1 MGVWAWLRNLF
12 GLRPKEAP
20 RGLPAMSVAE
30 VVRHVK
36 ELQAA
41 NAQWP
46 EIWQALNP
54 NGDPQVQDLLVE
66 LRGPHMFAPH
76 VALNV
81 LEEGCLRVM
90 VIDSNADLVAALRT
104 AIKGGD
110 PFVRPD

>member
-1 MGVWAWLRNLF
+1 MCLWAWLRNLLGF
-12 GLRPKEAP
+12 KPK
-20 RGLPAMSVAE
+20 GLPAMSVAQ
-30 VVRHVK
+30 VVGRVK

-54 NGDPQVQDLLVE
+54 GGNPQVQDLLVE

-76 VALNV
+76 VALNM

-90 VIDSNADLVAALRT
+90 VVDSNADLVAALRAT
-104 AIKGGD
+104 LKSGD